1 MCAVENPSLG
11 CKLIRCFHKVEGSEA
26 EYLKRVWSVAQERGF
41 SQVDKLD
48 AELSKTSHSD
58 EEEEQ
63 SPLRDLFDLYLVF
76 AFVSNIPWTCL
87 MVLAT
92 TVLEACGPDVPQRAA
107 ALQSMAVTLRS
118 WTEAD
123 IEKAGKVGKLLILSA
138 CSFFCFEWPTI
149 FSDCQNCSQLQRDE
163 CASRC
168 WWRGFGW
175 GSRISWVAQVDAT
188 GHVAAL
194 SLSDWSVRP
203 AALSDCSCTDAVWG
217 DGSRIVWAE
226 AGNWFA
232 RRWTLAFVY
241 LVPLV

>member
-1 MCAVENPSLG
+1 MRRVAKTLSQSGVVSFINYLCNDDDFFSSCFFFFFSQFSRFFVCAVENPSLG

-26 EYLKRVWSVAQERGF
+26 EYLKRIWSVAQERGF

-138 CSFFCFEWPTI
+138 CSFFCFE
-149 FSDCQNCSQLQRDE
+149 
-163 CASRC
+163 
-168 WWRGFGW
+168 
-175 GSRISWVAQVDAT
+175 
-188 GHVAAL
+188 
-194 SLSDWSVRP
+194 
-203 AALSDCSCTDAVWG
+203 
-217 DGSRIVWAE
+217 
-226 AGNWFA
+226 
-232 RRWTLAFVY
+232 
-241 LVPLV
+241 